1 MNLSRAYTLR
11 SRAAGGKGP
20 RHVGRV
26 MSPTLALV
34 VRRDAAIE
42 AFREATYYE
51 LEITAQTAL
60 GASVVLTHAPAD
72 AGGSSLA
79 PTPKPSSPPPPE
91 LVDRSRSHM
100 KARRRSPRP

>member
-1 MNLSRAYTLR
+1 LSRAYTLR

-34 VRRDAAIE
+34 VRRDAAIA
-42 AFREATYYE
+42 AFREATYYD

-60 GASVVLTHAPAD
+60 GASVVLTYAPVDEGRIFDRAD
-72 AGGSSLA
+72 AEAIIAAATGASGPLA
-79 PTPKPSSPPPPE
+79 
-91 LVDRSRSHM
+91 V
-100 KARRRSPRP
+100 A